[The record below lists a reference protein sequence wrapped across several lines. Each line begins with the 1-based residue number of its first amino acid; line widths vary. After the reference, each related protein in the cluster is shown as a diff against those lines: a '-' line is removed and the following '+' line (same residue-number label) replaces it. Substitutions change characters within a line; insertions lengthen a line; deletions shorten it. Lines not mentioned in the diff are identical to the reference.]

1 MYTKLDDQKDSKK
14 MNEYMVLNTQCS
26 IKELMRVFKTS
37 KKRLRGLQSDGY
49 LVLPKITIQD
59 IVSKRKPRN
68 YVSMRVGREEG
79 RWIGY

>member
-1 MYTKLDDQKDSKK
+1 MYTKLDDQKDSKA
-14 MNEYMVLNTQCS
+14 MNEYMALNSKCS
-26 IKELMRVFKTS
+26 IRDLRKVFKTS
-37 KKRLRGLQSDGY
+37 NKRLRSLQSDGY

-68 YVSMRVGREEG
+68 YVSVRVGREEG

>member
-1 MYTKLDDQKDSKK
+1 MYTKLDDQKDSKAI
-14 MNEYMVLNTQCS
+14 NEYMELNTKCS
-26 IKELMRVFKTS
+26 IRDLRKVFKTS
-37 KKRLRGLQSDGY
+37 NKRLRGLQSDGY

-68 YVSMRVGREEG
+68 YISVRIGREEG

>member
-1 MYTKLDDQKDSKK
+1 MYTKLDDQKDSKA
-14 MNEYMVLNTQCS
+14 MNEYMALNSKCS
-26 IKELMRVFKTS
+26 IRDLRKVFKTS
-37 KKRLRGLQSDGY
+37 NKRLRSLQSNGY

-68 YVSMRVGREEG
+68 YVSVRVGREEG